1 MVQFNLR
8 SSATSLIHKI
18 WPPGYLKKLFSN
30 DDIWGPTVKEK
41 EKAMKLLGIGKQIY
55 FSLSEYCKLYHERRG
70 SNSSEITVTTFG
82 LRYSSRLILRTLYI
96 YHELKK
102 FLLLLIALQ

>member
-1 MVQFNLR
+1 MAQFNLR

-55 FSLSEYCKLYHERRG
+55 FSLSVYCKLYHE
-70 SNSSEITVTTFG
+70 SIVSV
-82 LRYSSRLILRTLYI
+82 
-96 YHELKK
+96 
-102 FLLLLIALQ
+102 LQTIP